1 MISLKTAGCRI
12 GVLCLI
18 PLLILSFIPVVS
30 AEEMSGEFE
39 GVAVDEITRI
49 LDYEFVDGVLV
60 VELESDL
67 SQTVRVVDSL
77 VGIGDGGVTQ
87 VPVQSFLLDRGH
99 NTIEVEVVEYRGDFA
114 VSISTSRGM
123 AMISG
128 DSGFL
133 LFSGDADWSYVQ
145 VAGVSGFLS
154 TLVLLGVLAYKKKG
168 EEGEDVFQR
177 Y

>member
-1 MISLKTAGCRI
+1 MNLRRARGRV
-12 GVLCLI
+12 GVLCFI
-18 PLLILSFIPVVS
+18 SLLILSFIPVVS
-30 AEEMSGEFE
+30 AEEMSSEFE
-39 GVAVDEITRI
+39 GVAVDEVTRI
-49 LDYEFVDGVLV
+49 IGYEFVGGVLV

-77 VGIGDGGVTQ
+77 VGVGDGGVTQ
-87 VPVQSFLLDRGH
+87 VPVQSFLLDRGL
-99 NTIEVEVVEYRGDFA
+99 NTIEVEVVEYRGGFA

-123 AMISG
+123 AVISG

-154 TLVLLGVLAYKKKG
+154 TLVLLGVLAYKKKS